1 MCGLSHVELNRREG
15 VSQGILRPENARR
28 IDQSRSIESRLMAAE
43 FVRPFR
49 KHPSIKYDRADAA
62 AILVALPSGLG
73 PI

>member
-1 MCGLSHVELNRREG
+1 
-15 VSQGILRPENARR
+15 
-28 IDQSRSIESRLMAAE
+28 MAAE